1 MSTIKELGVRA
12 AIAKTAIAKADTVT
26 KNRVLEII
34 AKLLLEEQDS
44 ILEANQKDLFS
55 ARELGISEVMIDRL
69 RLDEKRIR
77 SMSNACLEL
86 VAMADPVGRI
96 LDGSVRPNGLNIR
109 RVAVPFGVIGM
120 IYESRP
126 NVTVDAATLCLK
138 AGNAVMLRGGK
149 EAFHSNFYLA
159 QLMRRALAEVG
170 LPEDIVTFVDRTDR
184 ETATEMMKLNG
195 FLDLLIPRGG
205 AGLIQSV
212 VQNATVPV
220 IETGVGNCHIYVD
233 ETADLEMA
241 TEIVYN
247 AKTSRP
253 SVCNAAESLLVHET
267 VAEKFLPMVKR
278 KLDQKDVQ
286 LFGCEKTI
294 SILGEISVHPAT
306 EEDYFT
312 EYLDYKMSVKV
323 VKNLD
328 EAIAHISKYSSGHS
342 EAIVTRDYSNAV
354 RFTKEVD
361 SAAVYVNASTRF
373 TDGGEFGYG
382 AEIGIST
389 QKLHVR
395 GPLGLEA
402 LTSSKFI
409 IEGNGQ
415 IRE

>member
-1 MSTIKELGVRA
+1 MSYITELGARA
-12 AIAKTAIAKADTVT
+12 YSAKTALANADTAK
-26 KNRVLEII
+26 KNAALKKI
-34 AKLLLEEQDS
+34 AELLPMEKEQ
-44 ILEANQKDLFS
+44 ILEANQKDVAA
-55 ARELGISEVMIDRL
+55 AREMGISEVMIDRL
-69 RLDEKRIR
+69 VLNEKRIQ
-77 SMSNACLEL
+77 SMADACLEL
-86 VAMADPVGRI
+86 VAMPDPVGRV

-149 EAFHSNFYLA
+149 EAFQSNRCLA
-159 QLMRRALAEVG
+159 GLMRRALKETG
-170 LPEDIVTFVDRTDR
+170 LPEDAITFVEQTDR
-184 ETATEMMKLNG
+184 ATAAEMMKLNG
-195 FLDLLIPRGG
+195 CLDVLIPRGG

-220 IETGVGNCHIYVD
+220 IETGVGNCHIFVD
-233 ETADLEMA
+233 ESAEMEMA
-241 TEIVYN
+241 VSIVYN

-253 SVCNAAESLLVHET
+253 SVCNAAESLLVHEG
-267 VAEKFLPMVKR
+267 VAEQFLPLVKQALDGKNV
-278 KLDQKDVQ
+278 KLY
-286 LFGCEKTI
+286 GCEKTAA
-294 SILGEISVHPAT
+294 ILGECVSPAN
-306 EEDYFT
+306 EEDYYAEF
-312 EYLDYKMSVKV
+312 LDYKMSVKV
-323 VKNLD
+323 VKSLD
-328 EAIAHISKYSSGHS
+328 EAIAHINKYSSGHS
-342 EAIVTRDYSNAV
+342 EAIVTQNYANAA

-395 GPLGLEA
+395 GPLGLGA

>member
-1 MSTIKELGVRA
+1 MSYITQLGERA
-12 AIAKTAIAKADTVT
+12 YLAKSAVSNADTAQ
-26 KNRVLEII
+26 KNAALKKI
-34 AKLLLEEQDS
+34 AELLLSEKEQ
-44 ILEANQKDLFS
+44 ILNENKKDVLK
-55 ARELGISEVMIDRL
+55 AREMGISEVMIDRL
-69 RLDEKRIR
+69 VLNGKRIE
-77 SMSNACLEL
+77 SMADACSEL
-86 VAMADPVGRI
+86 ISMPDPVGRI

-149 EAFHSNFYLA
+149 EAFHSNRCLA
-159 QLMRRALAEVG
+159 EIMRRALKETEF
-170 LPEDIVTFVDRTDR
+170 PEDVITFVEQTDRT
-184 ETATEMMKLNG
+184 TAAEMMKLNKY
-195 FLDLLIPRGG
+195 LDVLIPRGG

-220 IETGVGNCHIYVD
+220 IETGVGNCHIFVD
-233 ETADLEMA
+233 ESAALDMA
-241 TEIVYN
+241 VSIVYN

-253 SVCNAAESLLVHET
+253 SVCNAAESLLVHEKI
-267 VAEKFLPMVKR
+267 AEKFLPLVKQA
-278 KLDQKDVQ
+278 LDQKNVE
-286 LFGCEKTI
+286 LLGCEKTI
-294 SILGEISVHPAT
+294 AILGDCVHPVDEKDYYT
-306 EEDYFT
+306 EF
-312 EYLDYKMSVKV
+312 LDYKMSVKI
-323 VKNLD
+323 VKNLE
-328 EAIAHISKYSSGHS
+328 EAIEHISQYSSGHS
-342 EAIVTRDYSNAV
+342 EAIVTQNYTNAA